1 MDMASEPQ
9 EVFGAATLGHPH
21 VQSSQDTLPMVN
33 DARIT
38 KAEKKQAS
46 APRIFLSLD
55 NQGPHKC

>member
-1 MDMASEPQ
+1 
-9 EVFGAATLGHPH
+9 
-21 VQSSQDTLPMVN
+21 MVN

-38 KAEKKQAS
+38 KAEKKQES